1 MTVRVRFA
9 PSPTGNIHIGNARPA
24 LINWLF
30 ALKHG
35 GEFVLRY
42 DDTDRER
49 SKQEYADGI
58 ARDLD
63 WLGIHPHIIERQ
75 SDRADKHEAATQKL
89 KDAGLLYP
97 CYETPDQL
105 DRQRKRLAARGKPPV
120 YDRSALR
127 LDDEQRKELEA
138 EGLSPHWRFLLP
150 NFTDD
155 PFAPQ
160 RTEETWE
167 DEIRGTQTVD
177 LASMS
182 DPVLIR
188 ADGSWLYTLPSVVDD
203 IDLGVTHVIRGDD
216 HVTNTGAQIALFR
229 ALGAQPPKF
238 GHHNL
243 LTTESGEGLSKRLGS
258 LSIHTLAEDGF
269 EPMAVAC
276 LAVLTGTSGPVEPLS
291 DMAQLVERFD
301 PAAITRSA
309 AKFDP
314 SELLSLNRKIVHQLE
329 YSQVAARLEALGVGG
344 GEVFWQTVRDNLEKV
359 SDSKTMWEL
368 VENALPQV
376 EPEDRDF
383 IDLARSCLPDGE
395 LTLESWGAWL
405 SAIKE
410 KSDRKG
416 KSLFMPL
423 RKALTGQEH
432 GPELDRLLPLI
443 GREKTLD
450 RLS

>member
-9 PSPTGNIHIGNARPA
+9 PSPTGNIHLGNARPA

-30 ALKHG
+30 ALKHS

-63 WLGIHPHIIERQ
+63 WLGIKPHIVERQ
-75 SDRADKHEAATQKL
+75 SDRAEMHEAATKKL
-89 KDAGLLYP
+89 KQAGLLYP

-138 EGLSPHWRFLLP
+138 EGLKPHWRFLLP
-150 NFTDD
+150 NFADD
-155 PFAPQ
+155 PFAPE
-160 RTEETWE
+160 RTEVTWE
-167 DEIRGTQTVD
+167 DEIRGSQTVD

-203 IDLGVTHVIRGDD
+203 IDLGITHIIRGDD
-216 HVTNTGAQIALFR
+216 HVTNTGAQIAIFR
-229 ALGAQPPKF
+229 ALGAEPPAF

-258 LSIHTLAEDGF
+258 LSIHTLAQQGY

-276 LAVLTGTSGPVEPLS
+276 LAVLTGTSGPVEPLVS
-291 DMAQLVERFD
+291 MEELVARFD
-301 PAAITRSA
+301 PSSITRSA

-314 SELLSLNRKIVHQLE
+314 AELDSLNRRIVHQLS
-329 YSQVAARLEALGVGG
+329 YADVAKRLDAMDVGG
-344 GEVFWQTVRDNLEKV
+344 GEAFWDAVRDNLEKV
-359 SDSKTMWEL
+359 SDAKALWNI
-368 VENALPQV
+368 VENADAIV
-376 EPEDRDF
+376 ADEDREF
-383 IDLARSCLPDGE
+383 ITQARECLPEGE
-395 LTLESWGAWL
+395 FTSETWSQWL
-405 SAIKE
+405 GEIKAV
-410 KSDRKG
+410 SDRKG

-423 RKALTGQEH
+423 RKALTGMEH
-432 GPELDRLLPLI
+432 GPELDKLLPLI
-443 GREKTLD
+443 GRERTLV

>member
-30 ALKHG
+30 AMQND

-42 DDTDRER
+42 DDTDKER

-63 WLGIHPHIIERQ
+63 WLGIKPHIVERQ
-75 SDRADKHEAATQKL
+75 SDRAEQHEAATQKL

-105 DRQRKRLAARGKPPV
+105 DRQRKRLAARGKPPI

-138 EGLSPHWRFLLP
+138 EGLKPHWRFLLP
-150 NFTDD
+150 NYMSD
-155 PFAPQ
+155 PLKTQ
-160 RTEETWE
+160 RTEETW
-167 DEIRGTQTVD
+167 DDVIRGRQTVD

-203 IDLGVTHVIRGDD
+203 IDLGITHVLRGDD
-216 HVTNTGAQIALFR
+216 HVTNTGAQIAIFK
-229 ALGAQPPKF
+229 ALGAKSPIF

-258 LSIHTLAEDGF
+258 LSIHTLAEDGY
-269 EPMAVAC
+269 EGMAVAC
-276 LAVLTGTSGPVEPLS
+276 LAVLTGTSGPVEALAEMSELS
-291 DMAQLVERFD
+291 EKFSPTSV
-301 PAAITRSA
+301 TKSA

-314 SELLSLNRKIVHQLE
+314 SELDSLNRRIVHQLTYADVSE
-329 YSQVAARLEALGVGG
+329 RLEALGVSG
-344 GEVFWQTVRDNLEKV
+344 GEAFWSATRDNLEKV
-359 SDSKTMWEL
+359 KDASDLWQL
-368 VENALPQV
+368 VESATPV
-376 EPEDRDF
+376 IDAEDREF
-383 IDLARSCLPDGE
+383 INQAKVQLPAEPWSGE
-395 LTLESWGAWL
+395 TWGEWVSNLKA
-405 SAIKE
+405 ST
-410 KSDRKG
+410 DRKG
-416 KSLFMPL
+416 KGLFMPL
-423 RKALTGQEH
+423 RKALTGMEH
-432 GPELDRLLPLI
+432 GPELDKMLPLI
-443 GREKTLD
+443 GRDKTLD